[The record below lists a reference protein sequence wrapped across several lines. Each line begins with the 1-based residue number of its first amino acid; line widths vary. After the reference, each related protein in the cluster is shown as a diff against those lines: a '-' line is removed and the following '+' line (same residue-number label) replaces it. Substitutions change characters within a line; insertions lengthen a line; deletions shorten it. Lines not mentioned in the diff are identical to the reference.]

1 MPDETNYTEDSQ
13 AKMLWLLSIDLEI
26 PEGEIEANE
35 EMMETINLD
44 ELDYDDL
51 LDLAISIFKT
61 NESSTNE

>member
-1 MPDETNYTEDSQ
+1 MSDETSYSEDSQ
-13 AKMLWLLSIDLEI
+13 AKTLWLLSIDLEI